1 MSDDLEKYAH
11 IPKGKDGK
19 PTKAFMEKIFEED
32 RDLFMKLQNAFFTTK
47 ANMNPD
53 RFTKKSKEKMKGD
66 KDGK

>member
-19 PTKAFMEKIFEED
+19 PTKAFMEKIFKED

-66 KDGK
+66 KNGK

>member
-1 MSDDLEKYAH
+1 MSDDLEQYAH

-19 PTKAFMEKIFEED
+19 PTKAFMEKIYNED

-47 ANMNPD
+47 ANMNAD

-66 KDGK
+66 EDVK

>member
-19 PTKAFMEKIFEED
+19 PTKAFMEKIFNED
-32 RDLFMKLQNAFFTTK
+32 RDLFMKLQNAFFTTG

-66 KDGK
+66 KDVK

>member
-1 MSDDLEKYAH
+1 MSDDLEQYAH

-19 PTKAFMEKIFEED
+19 PTKAFMETIYD
-32 RDLFMKLQNAFFTTK
+32 TDPKLHKELIDTFFSTK

>member
-19 PTKAFMEKIFEED
+19 PTKAFMEKIFKED
-32 RDLFMKLQNAFFTTK
+32 RDLFMKLQNTFFTTG

-66 KDGK
+66 KDVK